1 MAHTDPNDRLDFWRD
16 LDTGWAMT
24 AELLTAT
31 FVWGGIGWLLDTYVL
46 HTDPWLMVGG
56 FILGFHLGM
65 YRLYLQMQEDGRV
78 QDERR
83 AALWRPP
90 PVDPPP
96 AHPRPAP
103 PHPGGP
109 TTGQL

>member
-1 MAHTDPNDRLDFWRD
+1 MAPNDPNERLDFWRD

-24 AELLTAT
+24 VELITAT
-31 FVWGGIGWLLDTYVL
+31 FVWGGIGWLLDNYVL

-56 FILGFHLGM
+56 FILGFVLGM
-65 YRLYLQMQEDGRV
+65 YRLYLRMQEDGRV

-90 PVDPPP
+90 SVDPPP
-96 AHPRPAP
+96 ADP
-103 PHPGGP
+103 PLNPPDPGGP
-109 TTGQL
+109 ILRQP

>member
-24 AELLTAT
+24 VELLTAT
-31 FVWGGIGWLLDTYVL
+31 FVWGGIGWLVDTYVL

-56 FILGFHLGM
+56 FILGFALGM
-65 YRLYLQMQEDGRV
+65 YRLYLRMQEDGRV

-83 AALWRPP
+83 AARWRPP

-96 AHPRPAP
+96 PHPRPARP
-103 PHPGGP
+103 RPGGATP
-109 TTGQL
+109 RQP